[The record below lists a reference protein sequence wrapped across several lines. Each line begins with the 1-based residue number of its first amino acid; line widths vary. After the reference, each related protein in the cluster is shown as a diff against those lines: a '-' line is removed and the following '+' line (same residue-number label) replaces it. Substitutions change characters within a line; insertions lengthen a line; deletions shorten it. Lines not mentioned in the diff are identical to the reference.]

1 MLPPKFAKMAGL
13 GAFGACAGLVAVYLG
28 VVFLTRPLA
37 LNGIDGT
44 NAAVA
49 WIATGGLTVAL
60 IILHVVI
67 GRQLLK
73 YADGRR
79 EPL

>member
-1 MLPPKFAKMAGL
+1 MLPPKFAKLAGL
-13 GAFGACAGLVAVYLG
+13 GAYGACAGLLAVYLG
-28 VVFLTRPLA
+28 VIFLTRPLA
-37 LNGIDGT
+37 LNGLDRT

-49 WIATGGLTVAL
+49 WIAIGGVTVAL
-60 IILHVVI
+60 IVIHVVI

-79 EPL
+79 ETI

>member
-1 MLPPKFAKMAGL
+1 MLPPNIAKLAGL
-13 GAFGACAGLVAVYLG
+13 GAYGACAGLLG
-28 VVFLTRPLA
+28 VYAIVIFLTRPLA
-37 LNGIDGT
+37 LNGLDRT

-49 WIATGGLTVAL
+49 WIAVGGLTLAL
-60 IILHVVI
+60 IIVHVVI